1 MVKQKILCILLV
13 FILVFGISISSFASN
28 VNSVNNQ
35 IQNNQNGQKQDNN
48 TNQDKNNQQTSNDPL
63 ENLNQQKEETQEKLE
78 EANSK
83 LEYVQTEMSNTLV
96 QIQELDDKIRQYEQ
110 ENTDLLSKLQKL
122 ETSIK
127 ETTEKLEIVTQE
139 YEKKSKQLENRLV
152 ALYEAGDIAY
162 LDVLLSA
169 NSLSDFLSL
178 YYAMIEIAEYDNQL
192 IDKVEQQKDEID
204 LAKRKL
210 ENETAEVKIL
220 KAKAEQTEVV
230 LKNTKTLQQ
239 GYIDKLSDDEK
250 KLNEE
255 IQQYK
260 DDTARIEAKI
270 QEISNQNQEFDIQY
284 TGGTMI
290 WPVAISGTG
299 ITSYYGTR
307 EHPIAGVVRFHQGID
322 IGNTGF
328 GAPVVAVADGVVTY
342 AGWLGSYGNCVMV
355 YHGDG
360 ITTLYGHGQ
369 KVLTQNGTKVKQG
382 DIIMETGSTGN
393 STGPHLHFEIR
404 VNGSATNPLNYVKE
418 P

>member
-13 FILVFGISISSFASN
+13 FILMFGVSISSFASN
-28 VNSVNNQ
+28 INS
-35 IQNNQNGQKQDNN
+35 
-48 TNQDKNNQQTSNDPL
+48 TNNQQTSNNNPL
-63 ENLNQQKEETQEKLE
+63 ESLNQQKEETQEKLE

-110 ENTDLLSKLQKL
+110 ENTDLLSKLQEL

-127 ETTEKLEIVTQE
+127 ETTIKLETVTQE
-139 YEKKSKQLENRLV
+139 YEKRSKQLENRLV

-204 LAKRKL
+204 IAKRKL

-239 GYIDKLSDDEK
+239 GYIEKLSDDEK

-260 DDTARIEAKI
+260 NDTARIEAKI
-270 QEISNQNQEFDIQY
+270 LEITNQNQDFDIQY

-290 WPVAISGTG
+290 WPVAISGTA

-322 IGNTGF
+322 IGNTGY
-328 GAPVVAVADGVVTY
+328 GAPVVATADGIVTY

-369 KVLTQNGTKVKQG
+369 QVLTQNGAEVKQG
-382 DIIMETGSTGN
+382 DIIMQTGSTGN

-404 VNGSATNPLNYVKE
+404 VNGSTTNPLNYVKE